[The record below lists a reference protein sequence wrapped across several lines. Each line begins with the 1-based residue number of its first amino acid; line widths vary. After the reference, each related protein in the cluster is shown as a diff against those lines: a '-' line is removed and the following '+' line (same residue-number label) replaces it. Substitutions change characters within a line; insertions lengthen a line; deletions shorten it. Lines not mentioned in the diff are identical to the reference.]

1 MEFKL
6 ILVPETPD
14 KLLLKPETPLAGL
27 TFIEHASACLRRSLD
42 TTQRM
47 RHSTLGAVAQYELLV
62 PQAIAIESCRF
73 GNTNTI
79 YVPCEENFLKKFI
92 FYGAT
97 LGRSSTRRNVY
108 PYYTDEIVLTSYID
122 ELAIIEIWRNRDY
135 PDKLTINLGGYDDI
149 PLVPDTD
156 VVDGPNI
163 GDLVLDDIMVGLR

>member
-108 PYYTDEIVLTSYID
+108 PYY
-122 ELAIIEIWRNRDY
+122 RDY